1 MTAQK
6 WKNSLIA
13 DQVFGV
19 ELYTVIGLQ
28 KSLFALGHNIPIDDL
43 YSALKGNG
51 WIKLRLIRDRL
62 LETKRQM
69 PKHTPF
75 DGVRHLIKYPLLVDR
90 DADLPEW
97 KKYNGSSCIEKEGH
111 HV

>member
-1 MTAQK
+1 MIVAAEK
-6 WKNSLIA
+6 WKNDFISE
-13 DQVFGV
+13 QVFGA

-28 KSLFALGHNIPIDDL
+28 KALFALGHDVPLDNL
-43 YSALKGNG
+43 YAALKGTG

-62 LETKRQM
+62 LETKRAM

-90 DADLPEW
+90 EADLPEW
-97 KKYNGSSCIEKEGH
+97 KKYSGSSCIK
-111 HV
+111 